1 MYRVAISFGND
12 LGYVEFNEASH
23 ALSVVLPNEEKRQAT
38 EAFLAQQHT
47 LKLPPES
54 LTEFVEVTLLASESK
69 ENFQRILGYL
79 WQATGVHV
87 DWSRPVE

>member
-1 MYRVAISFGND
+1 MYRVAISYGHD

-23 ALSVVLPNEEKRQAT
+23 TLSVVLPNKEKREAA

-47 LKLPPES
+47 LKLPQES
-54 LTEFVEVTLLASESK
+54 LSDFVEATLQASESK
-69 ENFQRILGYL
+69 ENFQRVLGYL

-87 DWSRPVE
+87 DWSRPVD